1 MSQNNN
7 GKVTSERPSTEVVS
21 RAARRTY
28 TYEYKQ
34 RILQEID
41 HSRLPGEIGAI
52 LRREGLYSQLIS
64 KWRQQLSR
72 HGASGLEP
80 QKRGPKGASAEAAE
94 LARLQRENERLRRQL
109 ERAELIIDVQKKVSQ
124 MLSLPLDQDG
134 LE

>member
-41 HSRLPGEIGAI
+41 HSRQPGEIGAI

-72 HGASGLEP
+72 NGSSGLEP
-80 QKRGPKGASAEAAE
+80 QKRGPKATSTEEAE